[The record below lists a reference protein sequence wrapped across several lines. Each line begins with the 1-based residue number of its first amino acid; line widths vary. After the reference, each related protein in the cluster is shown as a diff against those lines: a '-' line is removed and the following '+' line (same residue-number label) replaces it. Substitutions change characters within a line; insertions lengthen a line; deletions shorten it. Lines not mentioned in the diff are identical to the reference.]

1 MYTEILHKYCSLLYS
16 ILVGTKTGHNKSLF
30 RHLHVHIHR
39 PFMSC
44 QPICRHYI
52 IPHEY
57 KVFTLSV
64 VSAINSKKRRIQ
76 FHALIRAL
84 FISRLWARR
93 RRSGWAAPAV
103 TTVTM
108 GLTSHLHPGKLFH
121 ARAQTE
127 KRPDFTKSF
136 PVHAQLTRWLQ
147 IRAKVTKLTS
157 RLRPG
162 NNKNTVLLTKA
173 QYREL
178 THALVTKST
187 SRSRPGNKKYLHSR
201 STQKGLLALRPKYK
215 KRCLSK

>member
-1 MYTEILHKYCSLLYS
+1 MSADLPTLYYPTHES
-16 ILVGTKTGHNKSLF
+16 
-30 RHLHVHIHR
+30 
-39 PFMSC
+39 
-44 QPICRHYI
+44 
-52 IPHEY
+52 HEY

-64 VSAINSKKRRIQ
+64 VSAINSKKGRLQ

-84 FISRLWARR
+84 VISRLWARR

-108 GLTSHLHPGKLFH
+108 GLISHLHPGKLFH

-147 IRAKVTKLTS
+147 IRAKVTKLTWP
-157 RLRPG
+157 LRSG
-162 NNKNTVLLTKA
+162 NNKNTILHTKA

-178 THALVTKST
+178 TSRLRQSNKKSW
-187 SRSRPGNKKYLHSR
+187 SSRPGNKKYFTLTPR
-201 STQKGLLALRPKYK
+201 
-215 KRCLSK
+215 

>member
-1 MYTEILHKYCSLLYS
+1 M
-16 ILVGTKTGHNKSLF
+16 
-30 RHLHVHIHR
+30 
-39 PFMSC
+39 
-44 QPICRHYI
+44 
-52 IPHEY
+52 
-57 KVFTLSV
+57 FTLSV

-108 GLTSHLHPGKLFH
+108 GLISHLHPGKLFH
-121 ARAQTE
+121 AQAQTE

-147 IRAKVTKLTS
+147 IRAKVTKLTWP
-157 RLRPG
+157 LRSG
-162 NNKNTVLLTKA
+162 NNKNTILHTKA

-178 THALVTKST
+178 TSRLSQSNKKSCYALVTKST